1 MPWPLHWLQDTG
13 TAALGLRRYT
23 STVNEREDPGWC
35 PDNEYSTSSEFSYHS
50 AFAWLGQRQ
59 QRARVETEHGVR
71 YESAHDLF
79 EIADDDPRWPT
90 HCTCGRAFTD
100 DDERQQWAE
109 EIFIRTDT
117 GAEVTTHSTIVPDDC
132 ELVSPGAVQ
141 DLWWYARFDGSD
153 GSLGLNPDRPKDG
166 IIVGIHCPYMD
177 ERKATQVWC
186 VDQRATGESAGFW
199 TRTGDPRNPSTFNA
213 TPSIAIGVKTGPGYY
228 HGFAQNGVL
237 TDHIG

>member
-23 STVNEREDPGWC
+23 EPVHDRLSSGWC
-35 PDNEYSTSSEFSYHS
+35 PDNEYSTSTEFSYHN
-50 AFAWLGQRQ
+50 AFAWLGERKQRELVDNEYG
-59 QRARVETEHGVR
+59 RH
-71 YESAHDLF
+71 YESADDMF

-100 DDERQQWAE
+100 DDDRQKWAE

-117 GAEVTTHSTIVPDDC
+117 GAEVTTHPTIVPDGC

-141 DLWWYARFDGSD
+141 DVWWYARFEGSE

-166 IIVGIHCPYMD
+166 VIVAIHCPYMD
-177 ERKATQVWC
+177 DRTATQVWC

-199 TRTGDPRNPSTFNA
+199 TRTGDPRHPETLDVN
-213 TPSIAIGVKTGPGYY
+213 PSIAIGLPGSSGYY
-228 HGFAQNGVL
+228 HGFARNGVL